1 MQFEILESNSNI
13 LNEVLKIYN
22 AKNKVLP
29 YLSINYLK
37 TINTTL
43 NAKLKFLIA
52 SNEGK
57 INGYLPIIEK
67 KTEYGIISNSLP
79 FFGSIGSFVCVDEFY
94 DYSKLFNFIDNYNKN
109 NNVASYSYITDPF
122 NNDYKTPDSFKSI
135 QKRIQVTQL
144 PLDKNKIINFEFYDP
159 RVRRNIKKA
168 INSKIEIKKEF
179 FSEDNIMDFHK
190 IHDLSMKLS
199 NGNIKPKNFFIEFL
213 KYANQQD
220 YSLYFAYK
228 ENIKISAILLLKN
241 KFIYEY
247 FIPCTLPEF
256 RNLQPSSL
264 IIHNA
269 FLESINNN
277 IFIWNWG
284 GTGFNQHSL
293 YEFKKKWG
301 GEDRKYKLIYKLY
314 DEKIIN
320 IPDIEIKKKC
330 DGFFVKPFIN

>member
-1 MQFEILESNSNI
+1 MQFEIFESNSNI

-67 KTEYGIISNSLP
+67 ETEYGIISNSLP
-79 FFGSIGSFVCVDEFY
+79 FFGSIGSFVCINDFY
-94 DYSKLFNFIDNYNKN
+94 DIDRLFEFIDYYNKN
-109 NNVASYSYITDPF
+109 NNITSYSYITDPF
-122 NNDYKTPDSFKSI
+122 NDNYKTPNSFKSI
-135 QKRIQVTQL
+135 DKRIQVTHL
-144 PLDKNKIINFEFYDP
+144 PIDKNRIINFEYYDP

-168 INSKIEIKKEF
+168 INSKIEIKKEYF
-179 FSEDNIMDFHK
+179 TEDNIIEFHK
-190 IHDLSMKLS
+190 IHELSMKLS
-199 NGNIKPKNFFIEFL
+199 NGNIKPIRFFTEFL
-213 KYANQQD
+213 KNAHPQD

-241 KFIYEY
+241 KFVYEY

-269 FLESINNN
+269 FLESIENN

-284 GTGFNQHSL
+284 GTGFNQQSL

-301 GEDRKYKLIYKLY
+301 GKDFKYKLIYKLY
-314 DEKIIN
+314 DKKIIN
-320 IPDIEIKKKC
+320 ISDIEIKKKC